1 MKERLGVLT
10 GRDTT
15 YWMDPRAA
23 GHGII
28 TAEQK
33 DEIRREGEA
42 LAACMPEAFR
52 QGILEDIWKQCKR
65 WGPS

>member
-23 GHGII
+23 GHGTI
-28 TAEQK
+28 TSEQRE
-33 DEIRREGEA
+33 EIRREGEA
-42 LAACMPEAFR
+42 LAVCMPEALR
-52 QGILEDIWKQCKR
+52 QGILEDIRKQSKR